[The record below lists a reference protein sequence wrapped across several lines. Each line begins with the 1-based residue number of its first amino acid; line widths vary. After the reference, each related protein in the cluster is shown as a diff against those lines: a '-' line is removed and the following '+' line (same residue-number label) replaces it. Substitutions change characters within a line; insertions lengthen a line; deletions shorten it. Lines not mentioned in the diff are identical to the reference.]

1 MFSFTVQ
8 KTKELAKSAHQS
20 PVYLSGDHL
29 QDLFPPDPSTDTS
42 RLLAFGLI
50 GHQPLERSTE
60 DKLSYFC
67 RLNGI
72 SYRAYHESKHF
83 VIFKPELQNA

>member
-1 MFSFTVQ
+1 MFSFTFQ
-8 KTKELAKSAHQS
+8 QTKELAKSAHKS
-20 PVYLSGDHL
+20 PVYVSGDHL
-29 QDLFPPDPSTDTS
+29 QNLFPPDPSTDTS

-67 RLNGI
+67 NQNGI
-72 SYRAYHESKHF
+72 TYRTYHENKHY
-83 VIFKPELQNA
+83 VIFKPEQINA